1 MASLFTSLLEG
12 RRGRKKVRISRNPD
26 KCLPVRSSRIE
37 LLCFCS
43 FLDIYTGG
51 MGGRPFIIVNFISRR
66 GRTRPSLFH
75 ATLVLWSPGEY
86 HDTTSHSLPTWFNKI
101 RNKTS
106 ALFFFRGHNREK
118 IYILVKITWSILR
131 YIVVDPSYYDH
142 IILFSVDNFCLF
154 FFFFFYRFHLFSF
167 VIVINLFFMSGRNS
181 RRT

>member
-1 MASLFTSLLEG
+1 MRWVIRALGKSRSHGDSQRERKEKEIKYRMASLFTSLLEG

-86 HDTTSHSLPTWFNKI
+86 HDTTSHSLPTWSNKI

-106 ALFFFRGHNREK
+106 ALFFFSRHNRGK
-118 IYILVKITWSILR
+118 NIHTRKNLRGRSFDISWSILR
-131 YIVVDPSYYDH
+131 IT
-142 IILFSVDNFCLF
+142 II
-154 FFFFFYRFHLFSF
+154 
-167 VIVINLFFMSGRNS
+167 
-181 RRT
+181 